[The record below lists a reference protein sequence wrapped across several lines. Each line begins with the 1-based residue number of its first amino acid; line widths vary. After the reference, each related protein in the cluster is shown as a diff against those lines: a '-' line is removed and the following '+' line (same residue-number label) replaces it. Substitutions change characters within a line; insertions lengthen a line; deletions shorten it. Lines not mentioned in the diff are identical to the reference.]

1 MRVLVCDPE
10 EMGVYGEIEG
20 ERLLFEGAQAYR
32 ESEHKVHSFV
42 TRLTDD

>member
-32 ESEHKVHSFV
+32 E
-42 TRLTDD
+42 